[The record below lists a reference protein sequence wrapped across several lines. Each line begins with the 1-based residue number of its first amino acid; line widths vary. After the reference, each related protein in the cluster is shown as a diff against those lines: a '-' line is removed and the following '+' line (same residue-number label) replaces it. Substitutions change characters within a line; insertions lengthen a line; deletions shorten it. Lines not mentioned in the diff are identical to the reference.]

1 MPAPDYTL
9 DSNSNSNSNSD
20 SDNDTL
26 YDIVY
31 DIADKEEEY
40 IDSEKQ
46 HGKYYVGVSV
56 YNTDTNS
63 IQLSAVVSVST
74 LFAYDVRA
82 IRMYLEEYSMLCA
95 FDTFSP
101 IHIMKLDIKPDGEY
115 CIVIKTFW
123 LKIIQRAWKKQFAKW
138 KYTVQ
143 MRGSIQ
149 SQYYF
154 SIHGRYPQELRH
166 IPGLRGIL

>member
-1 MPAPDYTL
+1 MPVPDYIS
-9 DSNSNSNSNSD
+9 DSD
-20 SDNDTL
+20 SDNNSL
-26 YDIVY
+26 YDTIYDTIY
-31 DIADKEEEY
+31 DIADKEEEN

-46 HGKYYVGVSV
+46 HGKYYVGISV

-63 IQLSAVVSVST
+63 IQLSTVVSVST

-82 IRMYLEEYSMLCA
+82 IRMYLEEYSMLCT
-95 FDTFSP
+95 FDTISP
-101 IHIMKLDIKPDGEY
+101 IHIMKLDIKLDGEY
-115 CIVIKTFW
+115 CVVIKTFW